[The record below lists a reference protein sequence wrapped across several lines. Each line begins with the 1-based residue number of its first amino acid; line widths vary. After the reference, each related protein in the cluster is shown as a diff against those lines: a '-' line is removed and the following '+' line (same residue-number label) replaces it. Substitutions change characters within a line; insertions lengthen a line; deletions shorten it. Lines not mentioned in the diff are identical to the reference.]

1 MKTIAWMLALTLVST
16 ACSRNKSAQ
25 SVSDETPQIE
35 LSDADEFSEVTEPL
49 ADTDLGDT
57 QPLEATEGPVMDS
70 MAAEPSVAEVA
81 PNAPEISMEAA
92 PTAVTLGEGEG
103 EYTVQKSETLMLIA
117 FKLYGDYNLWR
128 NLANK
133 NPDVM
138 KNGIIPAG
146 AKIKYNLPSQAF
158 DWSPQGNPY
167 LIRTGDTLGG
177 ISGSV
182 YGTVKKW
189 KSIWD
194 NNKPLIK
201 DPNRIYAGFTLYWL
215 EQEKVAGASGTNL
228 EL

>member
-1 MKTIAWMLALTLVST
+1 MKTIAWMLALTLIST

-25 SVSDETPQIE
+25 GVSDETPQIE
-35 LSDADEFSEVTEPL
+35 LSDADEFSEVTESL

-57 QPLEATEGPVMDS
+57 QPLEATEGPS
-70 MAAEPSVAEVA
+70 MAETT
-81 PNAPEISMEAA
+81 PNVPDVSMEAA
-92 PTAVTLGEGEG
+92 PTVVALGDGEG
-103 EYTVQKSETLMLIA
+103 EYTVQKNETLMLIA

-133 NPDVM
+133 NPGVM
-138 KNGIIPAG
+138 KNGLIPAG

-215 EQEKVAGASGTNL
+215 EQGKVAGASGSNF

>member
-1 MKTIAWMLALTLVST
+1 MKPIVWILALTLIST
-16 ACSRNKSAQ
+16 ACSRNKTAK

-35 LSDADEFSEVTEPL
+35 LADADEFADLTEPV

-57 QPLEATEGPVMDS
+57 QPLEPS
-70 MAAEPSVAEVA
+70 AEPMAEPVVADA
-81 PNAPEISMEAA
+81 MTNAPEITPEAA
-92 PTAVTLGEGEG
+92 PAAVTLGEGEG
-103 EYTVQKSETLMLIA
+103 EYTVQKNETLMLIA
-117 FKLYGDYNLWR
+117 FKLYGDYGMWR
-128 NLANK
+128 NLASK
-133 NPDVM
+133 NPEAM
-138 KNGIIPAG
+138 KSGMLPAG
-146 AKIKYNLPSQAF
+146 AKLKYNLPSQAF

-201 DPNRIYAGFTLYWL
+201 DPNRIFAGFTLYWL
-215 EQEKVAGASGTNL
+215 DQEKVAGTPSTTL